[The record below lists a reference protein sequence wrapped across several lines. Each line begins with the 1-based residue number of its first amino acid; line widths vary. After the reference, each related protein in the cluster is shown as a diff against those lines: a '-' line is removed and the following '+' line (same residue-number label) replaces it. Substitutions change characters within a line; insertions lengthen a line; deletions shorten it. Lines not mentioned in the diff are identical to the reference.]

1 MEYLQWKLR
10 VVQNQ
15 NEKMALKFQ
24 DVIEIQLDEEADR
37 EKRIASLDKARE
49 EYGTRFNNEQERLR
63 RLAEHRH

>member
-37 EKRIASLDKARE
+37 EKRIASLDKARV

-63 RLAEHRH
+63 D